1 MKQMLRF
8 IRRKMWNNR
17 TLTASSF
24 IGLLLAVAFTA
35 SIPVYTEH
43 ALSKMIA
50 TSLNDSDAAPPPGSL
65 LLRYQAARNAKTELD
80 ELKAVDAYIENKLP
94 QEIGYPRKHSV
105 ASYAL
110 GQSQLRPS
118 GGQTTDNRRRQMTLM
133 SQTGMKEQVEL
144 TDGRMYGASNADGTI
159 EAIVSEEAM
168 ARNFLK
174 VGDVYTYTVT
184 TQSGNKTVD
193 IRIVGAFRPKDERS
207 AYWYQGV
214 DSYSGMLMIAPETM
228 KETVLGKLGGNLA
241 SANWY
246 SLYELSALNRSDLS
260 RLENKLERLEPNLFR
275 MLRDTRVDLS
285 FLDLIA
291 KFKREDAS
299 LQALLVTLAVP
310 MLAMCFYFINM
321 NARQALERQ
330 RNDIAVLRSRG
341 ARMRLVYGLFL
352 MEGAILGAAAWLSG
366 MLLALGM
373 ARLMVWT
380 DGFMQFNPGKE
391 ASIGWSALSG
401 WYGLAAVAV
410 AILAGTLPVGAYG
423 KQSIVDYK
431 KQLAR
436 SDRAPLWQRWYL
448 DAALLLASGLGWYG
462 FSSGQLLAGGSGD
475 GGGVQAQPLFF
486 LVPALAM
493 FASGLVCLRLFPI
506 LLRLLHRLF
515 RRWIPVSLHLVFVQL
530 SRSQRSYYPLML
542 LLIMTLGLGVFHAS
556 AARTMDRNESE
567 RLMYGNGA
575 DVVLQPVWEGEVEL
589 FDEEGN
595 YIPEDQPRNTIY
607 TEPPQAPFEHMPG
620 VASSVRVLQLD
631 GELSLAGKG
640 LGKGKLMGV
649 DNVDFAKSAWWRT
662 DLYKTAHPFTLLRF
676 LGEYE
681 QGAIISSSFAKQH
694 GLKPGDLIQMT
705 AQDIPIELVVVGVT
719 DYWPSLDP
727 NSAFVVANL
736 DYVYE
741 QIPLTPY
748 ALWLDMEGNAKV
760 MPIVEHLRSQG
771 IETSAVS
778 DARNEWILR
787 KLQPER
793 EGIYGILSLG
803 FIVSVAVSF
812 IGYLLFWVF
821 SLARRTV
828 QLGILRATGLM
839 RGQLTFMLLLE
850 QLLTTGLAIAL
861 GLAIG
866 RLAGRLFI
874 PFLQSG
880 ANNQV
885 PPFAIVFEMRD
896 TLQLL
901 IIVLA
906 MIAAGGTL
914 LTAQIMRMRVHQA
927 VKLGEER

>member
-35 SIPVYTEH
+35 SIPIYTEH
-43 ALSKMIA
+43 ALSKMI
-50 TSLNDSDAAPPPGSL
+50 TTTLSDGAAAPPPGSL
-65 LLRYQAARNAKTELD
+65 LMRYQAPRNTNTKLEELQ
-80 ELKAVDAYIENKLP
+80 AVTTYIEDKLP
-94 QEIGYPRKHSV
+94 LEIGYPRLQSV
-105 ASYAL
+105 VSYAL
-110 GQSQLRPS
+110 GQSQLRPG
-118 GGQTTDNRRRQMTLM
+118 GGQKADNRRRQMTLTAQ
-133 SQTGMKEQVEL
+133 SGLGDQVEL
-144 TDGRMYGASNADGTI
+144 TDGRMYGQSGADGI
-159 EAIVSEEAM
+159 LEAVVSEEALS
-168 ARNFLK
+168 RNFLK
-174 VGDVYTYTVT
+174 VGDVYTYTVPT
-184 TQSGNKTVD
+184 PTGNQTVE
-193 IRIVGAFRPKDERS
+193 IRIVGAFRPKDEGA
-207 AYWYQGV
+207 AYWYQGMAA
-214 DSYSGMLMIAPETM
+214 YSGLLLIAPEVM
-228 KETVLGKLGGNLA
+228 EETVLGKLSGILM

-246 SLYELSALNRSDLS
+246 SLYELTSLDRGDLGRLES
-260 RLENKLERLEPNLFR
+260 RLDRLEPDLFR
-275 MLRDTRVDLS
+275 MLRDTRVDIS

-291 KFKREDAS
+291 KFKREDAR
-299 LQALLVTLAVP
+299 LQGLLVTLAVP

-341 ARMRLVYGLFL
+341 ARMRLIYGLFL
-352 MEGAILGAAAWLSG
+352 LEGFLLGAAAWLSG

-373 ARLMVWT
+373 ARVMVWT
-380 DGFMQFNPGKE
+380 DGFMRFQPGKD
-391 ASIGWSALSG
+391 ADIGLSLLSG

-410 AILAGTLPVGAYG
+410 AIAASMLPVGQFG

-431 KQLAR
+431 KQMAR

-448 DAALLLASGLGWYG
+448 DFALLLVSGLGWYG
-462 FSSGQLLAGGSGD
+462 FSSGQLAAGGSGA
-475 GGGVQAQPLFF
+475 GGSIQAQPLFF
-486 LVPALAM
+486 LVPAAAM
-493 FASGLVCLRLFPI
+493 FASGLVCLRIFPL
-506 LLRLLHRLF
+506 LLRLSHHLF

-542 LLIMTLGLGVFHAS
+542 LLIMTLGLGIFHAS

-595 YIPEDQPRNTIY
+595 YIPEDQPRTTIY
-607 TEPPQAPFEHMPG
+607 TEPPQAPFERMPG
-620 VASSVRVLQLD
+620 VASSARVLRLD
-631 GELSLAGKG
+631 GELLIAGKS
-640 LGKGKLMGV
+640 LGQGSLMGI
-649 DNVDFAKSAWWRT
+649 DNVDFARSAWWRM
-662 DLYKTAHPFTLLRF
+662 DLYKGAHPFTLLRW

-681 QGAIISSSFAKQH
+681 QGAVISDSFALRNN
-694 GLKPGDLIQMT
+694 LKAGDLLQMKVQET
-705 AQDIPIELVVVGVT
+705 MVEFVVIGIT
-719 DYWPSLDP
+719 GYWPSLDP
-727 NSAFVVANL
+727 HSNFVVANL
-736 DYVYE
+736 DYIYE

-748 ALWLDMEGNAKV
+748 ALWLDMEEGAKV
-760 MPIVEHLRSQG
+760 MPIVEHLREQG
-771 IETSAVS
+771 VDTSAVT

-787 KLQPER
+787 KLLPER
-793 EGIYGILSLG
+793 EGVYGILSLG

-850 QLLTTGLAIAL
+850 QLLTTGLAILL

-866 RLAGRLFI
+866 RLASRLFI

-880 ANNQV
+880 AKAQV
-885 PPFAIVFEMRD
+885 PPFTIVFDLRD
-896 TLQLL
+896 TTQLL
-901 IIVLA
+901 VIVSA
-906 MIAAGGTL
+906 MIAVGGTL